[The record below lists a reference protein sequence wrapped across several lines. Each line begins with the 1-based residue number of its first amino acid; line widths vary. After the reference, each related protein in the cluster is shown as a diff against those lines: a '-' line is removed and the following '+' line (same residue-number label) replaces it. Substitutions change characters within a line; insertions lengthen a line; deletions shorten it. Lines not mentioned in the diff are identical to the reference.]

1 MAAIEEGSL
10 RSAARKLGISQ
21 PALSKLVR
29 ELELEMG
36 APLLMRTTSGVTSTA
51 QGRVVYEHSAKA
63 LREFED
69 AAHAVRRLGGEMVGQ
84 LHIGAVPLAVMLL
97 IPETLRT
104 FSQSYPEVQIRV
116 SEELYVAQLQ
126 RLRSGE
132 VDLMVGGV
140 PPELPRNE
148 FVVEPLVRTTMV
160 PVARIGSPWL
170 AARRLAD
177 LQPARWV
184 YTGANA
190 ATGYARQWFD
200 ERSLPAPQAGAI
212 VNSTLSLLS
221 VVSSTDCVALMPEQI
236 ALHPVSRHFI
246 AVIPVE
252 ERGLDLAVGVIIR
265 ADVATRPLVRHLI
278 SHLHRAAHH
287 ARIDVRP
294 VIDKQTTGVVNAQ

>member
-1 MAAIEEGSL
+1 MKLTSVKGLMAAIEEGSL
-10 RSAARKLGISQ
+10 RSAARRLEISQ

-29 ELELEMG
+29 ELELELG
-36 APLLMRTTSGVTSTA
+36 APLLMRTTSGVTPTA
-51 QGRVVYEHSAKA
+51 QGRVVYEHSVKA

-69 AAHAVRRLGGEMVGQ
+69 AAHAVRRLGGDMVGQ

-104 FSQSYPEVQIRV
+104 FSQSYPDVQIRV

-140 PPELPRNE
+140 PADLPRNE
-148 FVVEPLVRTTMV
+148 FVVEPLLKTTMV
-160 PVARIGSPWL
+160 PVARNGSVWL
-170 AARRLAD
+170 GAATLAE
-177 LQPARWV
+177 LQRARWV

-200 ERSLPAPQAGAI
+200 EQNLLAPQAGAI

-221 VVSSTDCVALMPEQI
+221 VVSSTDSVALMPEQI
-236 ALHPVSRHFI
+236 AQHPLSRHFI
-246 AVIPVE
+246 SVIPIA
-252 ERGLDLAVGVIIR
+252 ERGLDLDIGVITR
-265 ADVATRPLVRHLI
+265 GDVATRAMVRHLI
-278 SHLHRAAHH
+278 SHLHRAAHQ
-287 ARIDVRP
+287 VR
-294 VIDKQTTGVVNAQ
+294 

>member
-1 MAAIEEGSL
+1 MKLTSIKGLMAAIEEGSL
-10 RSAARKLGISQ
+10 RSAARRLGISQ

-36 APLLMRTTSGVTSTA
+36 APLLMRTTSGVSATA
-51 QGRVVYEHSAKA
+51 QGRVVYEHSTKA

-69 AAHAVRRLGGEMVGQ
+69 AAHAVRRLGGDMVGQ

-97 IPETLRT
+97 VPETLRT
-104 FSQSYPEVQIRV
+104 FSQSFPEVQIRV

-140 PPELPRNE
+140 PADLPRNE
-148 FVVEPLVRTTMV
+148 FIVEPLMKTTMV
-160 PVARIGSPWL
+160 PVARIGSAWL
-170 AARRLAD
+170 SARGLAE

-190 ATGYARQWFD
+190 ATGYARQWF
-200 ERSLPAPQAGAI
+200 EREGLTAPRAGAI

-246 AVIPVE
+246 SVIRTE
-252 ERGLDLAVGVIIR
+252 ERGLDLDIGVITR
-265 ADVATRPLVRHLI
+265 GDVATRALVRHLI
-278 SHLHRAAHH
+278 SHLHRAAHQ
-287 ARIDVRP
+287 ARP
-294 VIDKQTTGVVNAQ
+294 TGSQD